1 MDKKS
6 VKNENIQ
13 FYCKSC
19 EYKTSNKYNYNRH
32 ILSAKHK
39 MDTKNINNIEQTF
52 ICKKCNYV
60 TSNKCNYDKHL
71 LTSKH
76 KNDTKNMKS
85 MNNGVELY
93 MCKCGNKYKYSQGL
107 CKHRKQ
113 CTFVENKENNN
124 VNITIEN
131 VNKESNENIERQPPN
146 DKKDLSNIITEVVK
160 QNTILLNNEFKT
172 ILAEQNKDFK
182 NILIEQNKEFQNKM
196 LEISKNQTVTNIQN
210 NVQNNHFNLNV
221 FLNEQCKDAINM
233 EDFLDSIQLTVLDL
247 EETGK
252 LGFVS
257 GISRIFIE
265 NIKKMG
271 IHERPLHCTDLKRE
285 TVYIKENNKW
295 EKEDTNKSKL
305 NNVVKRIVKK
315 NICQLP
321 NWQKENP
328 GYLKSNTKANDDYI
342 RISLNSLGSEYDDEQ
357 KRMDDKIIRNMLKEV
372 VLDKNKELV

>member
-1 MDKKS
+1 MSEKLS
-6 VKNENIQ
+6 YEKNKILMNTTKIS
-13 FYCKSC
+13 FKNMIC
-19 EYKTSNKYNYNRH
+19 EQCNFKCNQKCDWNRH
-32 ILSAKHK
+32 INSK
-39 MDTKNINNIEQTF
+39 
-52 ICKKCNYV
+52 
-60 TSNKCNYDKHL
+60 
-71 LTSKH
+71 KH
-76 KNDTKNMKS
+76 KNL
-85 MNNGVELY
+85 NNDLNILIEKKIICNCGKIYKHTSSLY
-93 MCKCGNKYKYSQGL
+93 
-107 CKHRKQ
+107 KHRKQ
-113 CTFVENKENNN
+113 CTFVENKENL
-124 VNITIEN
+124 
-131 VNKESNENIERQPPN
+131 NKESNENIERQPPN

-295 EKEDTNKSKL
+295 EKGDNDKSRL
-305 NNVVKRIVKK
+305 NNVIKRLVKK

-321 NWQKENP
+321 NWKKENP
-328 GYLKSNTKANDDYI
+328 NYLKSNTKDNDDYI

-372 VLDKNKELV
+372 VLEK

>member
-1 MDKKS
+1 

-13 FYCKSC
+13 FYCESC
-19 EYKTSNKYNYNRH
+19 EYKTCNKYNYNRH

-39 MDTKNINNIEQTF
+39 MDTKNNNIIEQTF

-60 TSNKCNYDKHL
+60 TCNKCNYDKHL

-131 VNKESNENIERQPPN
+131 ANKESNENIETQHSN
-146 DKKDLSNIITEVVK
+146 DKEDLSNIITEVVK
-160 QNTILLNNEFKT
+160 QNTIILNNEFKT
-172 ILAEQNKDFK
+172 ILAEQNKIFAEQNKDFK
-182 NILIEQNKEFQNKM
+182 NILIEQNKELQNKM

-233 EDFLDSIQLTVLDL
+233 EDFLDSIELTVMDL

-295 EKEDTNKSKL
+295 EKGDNDKSRL
-305 NNVVKRIVKK
+305 NNVIKRLVKK
-315 NICQLP
+315 NILQLP
-321 NWQKENP
+321 NWQKKNP
-328 GYLKSNTKANDDYI
+328 GYTKNNTRANDEFI
-342 RISLNSLGSEYDDEQ
+342 KISLNSLGSEYDDEQ
-357 KRMDDKIIRNMLKEV
+357 KKMDDKIIRNMLKEV
-372 VLDKNKELV
+372 VLEK